1 MNKKAKQ
8 PKTFLGTAA
17 KITIILVIIG
27 TVTASMEAAMF
38 RRVIF
43 AFHIPLFFF
52 IHGFTLRPGT
62 DNTARAW
69 TRFVRQMVLAFII
82 PYVLWALIYS
92 TFSYQNLGWIFYGSR
107 QSLERAQTLPTLWFL
122 TCMFTAQ
129 LLVECVMALLPRVK
143 LGQRL
148 AAFLASVVSFA
159 VGFLLPPIEGLGYP
173 LCLNIA
179 FVATGFLL
187 LGYASFDLL
196 TKLKEKPLRP
206 ALMLL
211 VSAAVFVGAIVAQG
225 ERFAFASMAAG
236 EYGNIFWFMVCALS
250 GTLAVLALSMLL
262 TRCWKQEGPL
272 VPPAVPRL
280 YVSRNT
286 LGTFVIQQ
294 PLLQQVLLPLLM
306 QLGGGKLPKVVVIL
320 LAVVLAFVIARLIIK
335 VFDRYI
341 PQLFGLYPSKEL
353 LIVEDPALPPQR
365 VDAGK

>member
-1 MNKKAKQ
+1 MNKKPKQ
-8 PKTFLGTAA
+8 PKTFLGVAA
-17 KITIILVIIG
+17 KLAILLVIVG
-27 TVTASMEAAMF
+27 TATASMETAMF

-52 IHGFTLRPGT
+52 IHGFTLHPRT
-62 DNTARAW
+62 DGAARTW

-82 PYVLWALIYS
+82 PYILWALIYS

-129 LLVECVMALLPRVK
+129 LLVEGVMALLSRVK
-143 LGQRL
+143 LDRRL
-148 AAFLASVVSFA
+148 ASFFASVISFA
-159 VGFLLPPIEGLGYP
+159 VGFLLPPIQELGYP

-179 FVATGFLL
+179 FVAVGFLL

-196 TKLKEKPLRP
+196 NRLKEKPLRP
-206 ALMLL
+206 VLALL
-211 VSAAVFVGAIVAQG
+211 VSVAVFVGAIAAQG
-225 ERFAFASMAAG
+225 ERFAFVSMAAG

-250 GTLAVLALSMLL
+250 GTLAALSLSMLL
-262 TRCWKQEGPL
+262 TRSWKQEGPL
-272 VPPAVPRL
+272 VPAAAPRL

-286 LGTFVIQQ
+286 LGIFVIQQ
-294 PLLQQVLLPLLM
+294 PLLMQVLLPLLM
-306 QLGGGKLPKVVVIL
+306 QLGGGRLPRFAVII
-320 LAVVLAFVIARLIIK
+320 LAVVLAFMIARLIIK

-353 LIVEDPALPPQR
+353 LVVDDPALPPQR
-365 VDAGK
+365 ADAGK